1 MDFII
6 FIVSMVAL
14 IYGADLVV
22 VQSEKIA
29 LHYKISSYVIGASLV
44 AVGTSL
50 PEMAAS
56 ISASTKG
63 DGDIAVANVIGS
75 GIFNISLI
83 LGLVFLLAKG
93 LKPKRDIFTQDGAWS
108 IFPIMFF
115 ILMSLDG
122 SLSRI
127 DGILLLLLMAGYLIA
142 LRSKKQDKE
151 DLEEENEL
159 KKLKFNW
166 YKSIF
171 FLLIGF
177 FILVVGANFAI
188 DSAVNIATSLGVSK
202 WAIGFFLVGFGT
214 SLPELIVSLRAA
226 LKKNIDLAIGNVIGS
241 NVANFS
247 IVLGSA
253 ALVHPININLRADYF
268 DISACVVATIMLVF
282 ICANKLYNK
291 SAGVALLII
300 LALAIQNGFA

>member
-93 LKPKRDIFTQDGAWS
+93 LKPKRDIFAQDGAWS

-142 LRSKKQDKE
+142 LRSQKQDKK
-151 DLEEENEL
+151 EENEP
-159 KKLKFNW
+159 KKAKFNW
-166 YKSIF
+166 YKSTF
-171 FLLIGF
+171 FLLLGF
-177 FILVVGANFAI
+177 FILVIGANFAI

-253 ALVHPININLRADYF
+253 ALVHPINVNLRADYF